1 MQGDTFLLTQLI
13 GSMEEAINK
22 LEIAKNQ
29 GNVSEFNK
37 LSSFI
42 LDLQKKIETE
52 TDNLQI

>member
-13 GSMEEAINK
+13 GSMEDAINK

-29 GNVSEFNK
+29 GNIQDFNK

-42 LDLQKKIETE
+42 LDLQKKIEIETE
-52 TDNLQI
+52 NL